1 MPHGLALTQRLMA
14 QVYINPPHRLYL
26 VRQPLT
32 PLPKR
37 SPLATE
43 SVLVEQLLQRDE
55 AAYRW
60 LYTHYSAALYGV
72 LLKVVREEEQAQDLL
87 QEVFIKIWNNLS
99 SYDTQKGRL
108 FTWMLNI
115 ARNTA
120 IDAVRA
126 GKAMSRPSPA
136 QTLDTDVAGTFAVD
150 REYAIAPENPEH
162 IGLREVVQ
170 QLRPERKQLIDLV
183 YFGGYTHEEA
193 ADELGLPLGTVKT
206 RIRSALQELKA
217 LFK

>member
-1 MPHGLALTQRLMA
+1 MS
-14 QVYINPPHRLYL
+14 
-26 VRQPLT
+26 
-32 PLPKR
+32 KR

-43 SVLVEQLLQRDE
+43 SVLVEKLLQRDE
-55 AAYRW
+55 QAFHW
-60 LYTHYSAALYGV
+60 LYKHYSAALYGV
-72 LLKVVREEEQAQDLL
+72 LLKIVREEEQAQDLL
-87 QEVFIKIWNNLS
+87 QEVFIKIWNSTS

-115 ARNTA
+115 ARNTG

-126 GKAMSRPSPA
+126 GKAMSRPGSA
-136 QTLDTDVAGTFAVD
+136 QTLSTDEAGTFAVD
-150 REYAIAPENPEH
+150 REYAVAPDNPDY

-170 QLRPERKQLIDLV
+170 QLRPDRKQLIDLV

-206 RIRSALQELKA
+206 RIRSALQELKQ
-217 LFK
+217 LFR

>member
-1 MPHGLALTQRLMA
+1 MNLLYVSAA
-14 QVYINPPHRLYL
+14 QPLYL
-26 VRQPLT
+26 VRQSLPT
-32 PLPKR
+32 LPKR

-43 SVLVEQLLQRDE
+43 SILVEKLLQRDE
-55 AAYRW
+55 QAFQW
-60 LYTHYSAALYGV
+60 LYKHYSAALYGV

-87 QEVFIKIWNNLS
+87 QEVFIKIWNNTAQ
-99 SYDTQKGRL
+99 YNTQKGRL

-126 GKAMSRPSPA
+126 GKAMSRPSSA
-136 QTLDTDVAGTFAVD
+136 QTLSTDEAGTYAVD
-150 REYAIAPENPEH
+150 REWGVAPENPDH

-170 QLRPERKQLIDLV
+170 KLRPERKQLIDLV
-183 YFGGYTHEEA
+183 YFNGYTHEEA

-206 RIRSALQELKA
+206 RIRSALQELKS